1 MQKSFSRSFHFSANG
16 HDFRIQNFF
25 DDNRYGFNH
34 TSVVF
39 MDGLRLTGGESRC
52 HYINR
57 TWEKYTYQSS
67 AMQAVH
73 NAISHFTESAKRMFK
88 LNNNLSRMTKTAS
101 EKFAQEL
108 KNNSLVSSLTT
119 ALAVLEKDQPK
130 TVYASEV

>member
-1 MQKSFSRSFHFSANG
+1 MQKSFSRSFHFVTNG
-16 HDFRIQNFF
+16 HDFRIQNFY

-39 MDGLRLTGGESRC
+39 MDGLGMAGGEARC

-57 TWEKYTYQSS
+57 TWEKYAYQSS

-73 NAISHFTESAKRMFK
+73 NAIDYFKDSAKRMFK

-101 EKFAQEL
+101 EKFAEEL
-108 KNNSLVSSLTT
+108 KNNSLISALKA
-119 ALAVLEKDQPK
+119 ALAVLENDQPK
-130 TVYASEV
+130 TVYSWEV